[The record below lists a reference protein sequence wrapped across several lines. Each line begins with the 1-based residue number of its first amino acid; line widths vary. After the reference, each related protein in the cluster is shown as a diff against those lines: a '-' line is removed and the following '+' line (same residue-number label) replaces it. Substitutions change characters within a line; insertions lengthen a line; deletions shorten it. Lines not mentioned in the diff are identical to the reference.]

1 MVRDTKNNFR
11 EVKQMSDAT
20 VELKVDVEVLKNQ
33 VLTIAQLCGKMDSVI
48 EKLVENHD
56 RMVNQIYNDM
66 EKRKAD
72 TNADIKDLH
81 SRITTISREVSDKV
95 ELTERRI
102 MDEIKA
108 LREEIQEHNKKEDN
122 ELRKIMEWKWMAAG
136 AIVVLAWIMSNIK
149 IDAVS
154 KLFGN

>member
-1 MVRDTKNNFR
+1 MVRDPKNNFR

-33 VLTIAQLCGKMDSVI
+33 VLTITQLCGKMDSVI
-48 EKLVENHD
+48 EKLVDNHD

-66 EKRKAD
+66 EKRKND
-72 TNADIKDLH
+72 TNIDIKELH

-102 MDEIKA
+102 MDEIKS
-108 LREEIQEHNKKEDN
+108 LREDIAEHNKKEDN
-122 ELRKIMEWKWMAAG
+122 DLRKILQWKWMVAG
-136 AIVVLAWIMSNIK
+136 GMVVLAWVISNVNLAALSK
-149 IDAVS
+149 I
-154 KLFGN
+154 FN

>member
-1 MVRDTKNNFR
+1 MTT
-11 EVKQMSDAT
+11 DA

-33 VLTIAQLCGKMDSVI
+33 VLTITQLCGKMDSVI
-48 EKLVENHD
+48 EKLVDNHD
-56 RMVNQIYNDM
+56 RMVNQIYTDM

-72 TNADIKDLH
+72 TNADIKELH
-81 SRITTISREVSDKV
+81 SRITTISREVADKV

-102 MDEIKA
+102 MDEIKS
-108 LREEIQEHNKKEDN
+108 LREDIAEHNKKEDDD
-122 ELRKIMEWKWMAAG
+122 LKAIKQWKWMVVG
-136 AIVVLAWIMSNIK
+136 GVVVLAWIMSNIK

>member
-1 MVRDTKNNFR
+1 MVRNSKENLRDTK
-11 EVKQMSDAT
+11 EMSDI

-33 VLTIAQLCGKMDSVI
+33 VLTITQLCSKMDSVI
-48 EKLVENHD
+48 EKLVDNHD
-56 RMVNQIYNDM
+56 RMVNQIYDDM
-66 EKRKAD
+66 EKRKSD
-72 TNADIKDLH
+72 TNADIKELH

-136 AIVVLAWIMSNIK
+136 GIVVLAWLFSHIK

-154 KLFGN
+154 KLLGG

>member
-11 EVKQMSDAT
+11 EVKQMSDTT

-33 VLTIAQLCGKMDSVI
+33 VLTITQLCGKMDSVI
-48 EKLVENHD
+48 EKLVDNHD

-66 EKRKAD
+66 EKRKND
-72 TNADIKDLH
+72 TNTDIKELH

-102 MDEIKA
+102 MDEIKS
-108 LREEIQEHNKKEDN
+108 LREDIAEHNKKEDDD
-122 ELRKIMEWKWMAAG
+122 LRKILQWKWMVAG
-136 AIVVLAWIMSNIK
+136 GMVVLAWVISNVNLTALSK
-149 IDAVS
+149 I
-154 KLFGN
+154 FN

>member
-1 MVRDTKNNFR
+1 MVRDPKNNFR

-20 VELKVDVEVLKNQ
+20 VDLKVDVEVLKNQ
-33 VLTIAQLCGKMDSVI
+33 VLTITQLCGKMDSVI
-48 EKLVENHD
+48 EKLVDNHD

-72 TNADIKDLH
+72 TNTDIKELH

-122 ELRKIMEWKWMAAG
+122 ELRKIMEWKWMGAG

-149 IDAVS
+149 IDAVT
-154 KLFGN
+154 KLFG